1 MHKYTQGLQVEF
13 NVADIESIF
22 IRILKLFHL
31 MDRALQVCKDTEMNA
46 FVRNTWGRQ
55 LLIGWLVLLIKPNEK
70 TKKIKKNKIFKMLG
84 DQC

>member
-1 MHKYTQGLQVEF
+1 
-13 NVADIESIF
+13 
-22 IRILKLFHL
+22 

-55 LLIGWLVLLIKPNEK
+55 LLIGWFVLLIKPNEK
-70 TKKIKKNKIFKMLG
+70 TKKIKRFLTWLG